1 MLFSLKRSEIL
12 TPVPTWID
20 LEGIMP
26 REISRYESRNT
37 YDSICMKYQVPT
49 VVKWIET
56 HGRIEAI
63 RG

>member
-1 MLFSLKRSEIL
+1 
-12 TPVPTWID
+12 
-20 LEGIMP
+20 MP